1 MYRISYTVQDGGLM
15 PTISQNK
22 INKAHSIL
30 KKYKVFTFKELLKL
44 LNCSTRTGRL
54 KIKQWGVHNSYNQNG
69 LYYAMPMVPEFDENG
84 LWFYQNVFFSKHGNL
99 KQTVVHLIE
108 TSPSGLTGRQI
119 GEIVNL
125 SPRSF
130 MHHFRNV
137 PDIKRKKQ
145 EGVYVYFS
153 REPGRYKQQLQN
165 MSADVEKPISN
176 VHAILILI
184 SVIKHYGITI
194 DDIAA
199 LPEIKESKIS
209 KNSVYKFMVK
219 HGLLKKNP
227 GTGH

>member
-1 MYRISYTVQDGGLM
+1 M
-15 PTISQNK
+15 PKISQDK
-22 INKAHSIL
+22 INKTHGML
-30 KKYKVFTFKELLKL
+30 EQYKVFTFRELLKL

-69 LYYAMPMVPEFDENG
+69 LYYTMPTVPEFDENG
-84 LWFYQNVFFSKHGNL
+84 LWFYQNVHFSKRGNL

-137 PDIKRKKQ
+137 PDIKREKQ
-145 EGVYVYFS
+145 GGVYVYFS

-165 MSADVEKPISN
+165 MSADVEEPISN
-176 VHAILILI
+176 ACAILLLI
-184 SVIKHYGITI
+184 SVIKHYGITA
-194 DDIAA
+194 DDIAE

-209 KNSVYKFMVK
+209 KSSVQKFMVK
-219 HGLLKKNP
+219 HGLLKKIP
-227 GTGH
+227 DSGR